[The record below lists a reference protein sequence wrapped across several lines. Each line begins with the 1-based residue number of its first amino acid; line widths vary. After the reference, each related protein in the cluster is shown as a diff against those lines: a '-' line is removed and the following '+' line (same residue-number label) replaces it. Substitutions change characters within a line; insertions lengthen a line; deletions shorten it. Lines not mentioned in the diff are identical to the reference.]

1 MHRLP
6 LYATPPR
13 APVEVTPPLRR
24 NPACNRCD
32 LHRDAGIVCAGADGT
47 MYQGPG
53 TILVV
58 TGAPMRR
65 DVLGLGPRKA
75 PPSNAAGPSGA
86 SAGTAAPEAAPPHLP
101 PLYAPSVAPV
111 RHAIAAALARAAG
124 GTADGT
130 PPNVVY
136 DWSIRCPLPRGT
148 APTKSLLKPARTCR
162 PYLAESIRSTRP
174 SRILALGPAAV
185 LAIFGA
191 DAPTPS
197 NARRAWGW
205 LATPP
210 GDNAP
215 AGTRHG
221 RRATPVYFLDDPL
234 AALSVPSLRGEYLD
248 DVAWAVTHT
257 PPAPPWAGSALVC
270 STAED
275 TAAAL
280 DLLRRCAWVSIDLET
295 NGGDLWHPSLRLT
308 SFAITPGPF
317 RASSVPAPDHPALA
331 GLAPEVVEAARAWTV
346 DVTPTP
352 EGARSADPAH
362 HPAPRGA
369 AAIGYV
375 WSGAHTPYQ
384 PSEQR
389 AADFP
394 RVLAFLGDPRVGKV
408 GANFKFDMNVL
419 RTLYGEAGVVRNV
432 ILDTRLVGR
441 VVDSEAAADLDTM
454 GWLVGC
460 GGHKGEAQRALIV
473 AQRAIKSGAK
483 AATKVLPGQLG
494 MFGVPAAALTAAPVA
509 APSPAAPT
517 AAAVPPEVAADPD
530 AFAAWFRTATVDP
543 EEREGGEGEGGEGA
557 EPDTTGAAPGAAPP
571 AAPGGVAEAPDAPEV
586 LGPVTGLHPTEDAP
600 GYAIPGGAS
609 VKSAAYALLSGPT
622 LKVYNARDTVTTARL
637 AESLAH
643 TLYAQRPNLGFIWSD
658 VERAA
663 TETFSAIESRGYPID
678 RAGIL
683 DVSRRVGEMQEKHRA
698 EITRLAPGLNPDSS
712 QQVAR
717 FLYGDLGLPVENTTD
732 KGAPA
737 TDRKTLTGMV
747 DKHPVVSH
755 LSSLSELSHLR
766 SIYLDGNPDPG
777 QPVGGMLKRIRADNR
792 VHTRYDLA
800 GARTGRLSSGD
811 PNLQNIPRAET
822 EMGRLIKDL
831 FVAPPGWTWVQV
843 DFSQLELRVAAV
855 LSGDAVMAALFASGE
870 DFHMK
875 TGELV
880 ARVAF
885 GVSTAAWHAL
895 SPKERKRFRSYS
907 KAVAFGLLYGKQV
920 PSLARDLGVTIEQAQ
935 SIVDAV
941 LGQFTALARWSTQAL
956 QETNRTGIAPTW
968 WRGKLARE
976 RRVHQKEYRG
986 TVAVNSRV
994 QGTGSTFCLA
1004 SCVAVDD
1011 WLTADCIP
1019 AELVGTVHDSLHI
1032 LAREDVVDEVVQGTA
1047 AIMEGWYPEAP
1058 VRFLVDAEVG
1068 DRLGSLKGVD
1078 IRRAST
1084 GEVVW

>member
-1 MHRLP
+1 M
-6 LYATPPR
+6 
-13 APVEVTPPLRR
+13 RR
-24 NPACNRCD
+24 NPACTRCD
-32 LHRDAGIVCAGADGT
+32 LHRDAGIVCAGADGS

-65 DVLGLGPRKA
+65 DVLGLGPLKA

-124 GTADGT
+124 GTGAAS

-136 DWSIRCPLPRGT
+136 DWSIRCPLPRGS
-148 APTKSLLKPARTCR
+148 APTKALLKPARMCR
-162 PYLAESIRSTRP
+162 PYLAESVRATRP

-185 LAIFGA
+185 LSIFGA
-191 DAPTPS
+191 DAPHPV

-205 LATPP
+205 LASPP

-215 AGTRHG
+215 EGTHHG
-221 RRATPVYFLDDPL
+221 RRATPVYFFDDPL
-234 AALSVPSLRGEYLD
+234 AALSIPSLRREYLD

-270 STAED
+270 STAGD

-280 DLLRRCAWVSIDLET
+280 DLLRRCAWVSLDLET
-295 NGGDLWHPSLRLT
+295 NGGDLWHASLRLT
-308 SFAITPGPF
+308 SLALTPGPF
-317 RASSVPAPDHPALA
+317 RADAVPPEDHPAFS
-331 GLAPEVVEAARAWTV
+331 GLAPEVVAAARAWTV
-346 DVTPTP
+346 DVPPTP
-352 EGARSADPAH
+352 EGVRAVDPGLY
-362 HPAPRGA
+362 PPPCGA

-389 AADFP
+389 TADFP
-394 RVLAFLGDPRVGKV
+394 AVLAFLGDARVGKV
-408 GANFKFDMNVL
+408 GANVKFDLNVL

-460 GGHKGEAQRALIV
+460 GGHKGEAQQALLV
-473 AQRAIKSGAK
+473 AQRAIKSGVK

-494 MFGVPAAALTAAPVA
+494 MFGVPAAAPTAAPVA
-509 APSPAAPT
+509 SPSPAAPT

-543 EEREGGEGEGGEGA
+543 EEREAAEGAEGEGA
-557 EPDTTGAAPGAAPP
+557 EGAAPDTPGAAPP

-622 LKVYNARDTVTTARL
+622 LKVYNARDTVATARL
-637 AESLAH
+637 AEGLAH
-643 TLYAQRPNLGFIWSD
+643 TLYAERPNLGFIWSD

-663 TETFSAIESRGYPID
+663 TETFSAIESRGYPLD
-678 RAGIL
+678 RRGLL
-683 DVSRRVGEMQEKHRA
+683 DTARHVGEMQAQHRA
-698 EITRLAPGLNPDSS
+698 EIERLVPGLNPDSP

-717 FLYGDLGLPVENTTD
+717 FLYQDLALPVEHTTD

-737 TDRKTLTGMV
+737 TTRVALKGFADA
-747 DKHPVVSH
+747 HPVVSH
-755 LSSLSELSHLR
+755 LATLSELSHLR
-766 SIYLDGNPDPG
+766 SIYLDGDPAPG
-777 QPVGGMLKRIRADNR
+777 APVGGMLKRRRADGR

-800 GARTGRLSSGD
+800 GARTGRLASSD
-811 PNLQNIPRAET
+811 PNLQNIPRAES
-822 EMGRLIKDL
+822 ELGKLIKDL
-831 FVAPPGWTWVQV
+831 FVAPPGWTWVQM

-855 LSGDAVMAALFASGE
+855 LSRDEVMAALFASGE

-941 LGQFTALARWSTQAL
+941 LGQFSALARWSTQAL
-956 QETNRTGIAPTW
+956 EDTNRTGLAPTW

-976 RRVHQKEYRG
+976 RRVHHKEYRG
-986 TVAVNSRV
+986 TLAVNSRV

-1004 SCVAVDD
+1004 SCVAVDE
-1011 WLTADCIP
+1011 WLTADCLP

-1058 VRFLVDAEVG
+1058 VRFVVDADVG
-1068 DRLGSLKGVD
+1068 THLGSVQEYP
-1078 IRRAST
+1078 IRRTST
-1084 GEVVW
+1084 GAVDW